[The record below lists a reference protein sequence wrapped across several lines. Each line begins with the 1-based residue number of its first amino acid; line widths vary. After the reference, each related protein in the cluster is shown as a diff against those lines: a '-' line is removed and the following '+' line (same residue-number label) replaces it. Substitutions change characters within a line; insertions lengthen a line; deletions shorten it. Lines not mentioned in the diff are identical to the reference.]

1 MRDAAKAPAVAP
13 LGRMLLMQTW
23 SQFLA
28 LWRVPAFSV
37 TNLALP
43 VVFFTFFGLR
53 SARLTDAGGFSVG
66 AYLLVSFGAYSVG
79 QVMVYSFGIGVA
91 GQRALKIDLLMRATP
106 LPPIVDLLARVL
118 NALLFALVALVV
130 LITYGVVVGGVR
142 EDLGVWATVIARLLA
157 GSLPFIALGFAIGY
171 GAGANAAPA
180 LANLIYLPLSFASG
194 LFIPF
199 SQLPSFVQQVAP
211 YLPTYHYGQLA
222 WSAVG
227 APSEPMATSL
237 AWLAAYTALFLALA
251 VRAYR
256 REEQQ
261 KFG

>member
-1 MRDAAKAPAVAP
+1 MRGGIEAPEVAL

-23 SQFLA
+23 SQFLRY
-28 LWRVPAFSV
+28 WRVPGFSV
-37 TNLALP
+37 TSLALP

-53 SARLTDAGGFSVG
+53 FAPLTDASGFSVG
-66 AYLLVSFGAYSVG
+66 AYLLASFGAYSVG

-91 GQRALKIDLLMRATP
+91 AERALKQDLLMRATP
-106 LPPIVDLLARVL
+106 LPPVIHLLARVL
-118 NALLFALVALVV
+118 NALLFAFVSLVV
-130 LITYGVVVGGVR
+130 LIAYGVVVGGVR
-142 EDLGVWATVIARLLA
+142 QDLGVWATIVWRLLA

-171 GAGANAAPA
+171 TAGTNAAPA

-194 LFIPF
+194 LFIPI

-227 APSEPMATSL
+227 APSESVATSL
-237 AWLAAYTALFLALA
+237 GWLAAYTVLFLALA
-251 VRAYR
+251 VRGYR

-261 KFG
+261 KFE

>member
-91 GQRALKIDLLMRATP
+91 GQRALKIDLL
-106 LPPIVDLLARVL
+106 ARVL

-142 EDLGVWATVIARLLA
+142 EDLGVWATVIVRLLA

-171 GAGANAAPA
+171 SAGANAAPA

-227 APSEPMATSL
+227 ARSEPMATSL

>member
-1 MRDAAKAPAVAP
+1 MRHGAEVPDVAP
-13 LGRMLLMQTW
+13 LARMLLMQTW
-23 SQFLA
+23 SQLLA

-37 TNLALP
+37 TSLALP
-43 VVFFTFFGLR
+43 VLFFTFFGLR
-53 SARLTDAGGFSVG
+53 FARLTDAGGFSVG
-66 AYLLVSFGAYSVG
+66 AYLLASFGAYSVG

-91 GQRALKIDLLMRATP
+91 SERALKQDLLMRATP
-106 LPPIVDLLARVL
+106 LPPIIHLLARVL
-118 NALLFALVALVV
+118 NALLFSFVALVV
-130 LITYGVVVGGVR
+130 LIVYGVVVGGVR
-142 EDLGVWATVIARLLA
+142 QDLGVWATVVAWLLA

-171 GAGANAAPA
+171 TAGTNAAPA
-180 LANLIYLPLSFASG
+180 VANLVYLPLSFASG
-194 LFIPF
+194 LFIPI

-227 APSEPMATSL
+227 AASESVATSL
-237 AWLAAYTALFLALA
+237 GWLAAYTVLFLALA